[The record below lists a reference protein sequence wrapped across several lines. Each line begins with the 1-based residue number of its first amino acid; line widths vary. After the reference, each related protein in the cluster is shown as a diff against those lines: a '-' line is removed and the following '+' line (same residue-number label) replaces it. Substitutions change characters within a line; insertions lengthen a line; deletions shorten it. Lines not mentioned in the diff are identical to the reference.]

1 MAKIS
6 IYDINKNQVSEKEIA
21 DSVFSGEV
29 KSYLVHDMV
38 RYQLAGRRQGSVAN
52 KSRGEVRGGGKKP
65 YRQKGTGNARQ
76 GCIRAPHYVGGG
88 VAFAATGN
96 ENYRIKLNRKVRKAA
111 LRSALAH
118 KLQQDQLLVFDSL
131 DQGKISTKEF
141 AAFLNRMGIASA
153 LIVLSEDNANVTLS
167 ARNIPHIKV
176 VRAEG
181 VNVYD
186 LLKYKSV
193 LFTEQA
199 VSQLEGA
206 LSQ

>member
-6 IYDINKNQVSEKEIA
+6 IYDINQNQVSEKEIA
-21 DSVFSGEV
+21 DSVFAGEV
-29 KSYLVHDMV
+29 KNHLVHDMV
-38 RYQLAGRRQGSVAN
+38 RYQLAARRQGTVGN
-52 KSRGEVRGGGKKP
+52 KNRSAVRGGGKKP

-76 GCIRAPHYVGGG
+76 GCNRAPHYVGGG

-96 ENYRIKLNRKVRKAA
+96 ENYAIKLNRKVRKAA
-111 LRSALAH
+111 LKSALAS
-118 KLQQDQLLVFDSL
+118 KLQKEQVLVFDSL
-131 DQGKISTKEF
+131 DQGKVSTKEF
-141 AAFLNRMGIASA
+141 AAFLNRLGVASA
-153 LIVLSEDNANVTLS
+153 LVVISEDNSNVILS
-167 ARNIPHIKV
+167 ARNIPNVKV

-186 LLKYKSV
+186 LLKYKN
-193 LFTEQA
+193 LIMTEAA